1 MIQLPRL
8 GRSISSC
15 DTYAFLLLQF
25 RQDEPD
31 VSQEKLQQI
40 VLIKGSCPTALW
52 KGNAGSLKIAKAHF
66 RYFRVFF
73 LACWPVFVKLG
84 TRGRLADS
92 CIATYYVAPKFPD
105 KSPPAKAA
113 LVYMVKTWCVLSS
126 FFPFLFLSCSF
137 LLSTY
142 QYSFPLP
149 RMGGW
154 GVWRDGGQTHCQCL
168 PMPGSIFL
176 IWLQAFL
183 FHRERS
189 AKEVVLAWIARKPPS
204 LWPRK

>member
-105 KSPPAKAA
+105 KSPPAKSPF
-113 LVYMVKTWCVLSS
+113 LRPHLYIWWRLGVSFLLFFLSS
-126 FFPFLFLSCSF
+126 SSPVPFFFLPINIPFLFL
-137 LLSTY
+137 
-142 QYSFPLP
+142 
-149 RMGGW
+149 GW
-154 GVWRDGGQTHCQCL
+154 ADEVCEETVGKHIANACQC
-168 PMPGSIFL
+168 
-176 IWLQAFL
+176 QAQSFSYDCRL
-183 FHRERS
+183 SSFT
-189 AKEVVLAWIARKPPS
+189 ARG
-204 LWPRK
+204 PRKRLF